1 MIKVVIAEDDFRIAQ
16 VQEQFL
22 ERISGVQLVGKA
34 LNANE
39 TMSLLDE
46 HEVDLLLLDIY
57 LPDELGTDLL
67 SKIREDYPNADII
80 MVTAAMEK
88 GMLEKA
94 MRYGVINYLL
104 KPVTMEKFVE
114 TIEAYKK
121 KKELLQDRD
130 EVNQKIIDQFF
141 GSSNPSTNNQ
151 KVLPTGVD
159 RHTLKKVRE
168 VVEELRG
175 VTIEEMG
182 ENLGVSRTTARRYLE
197 YLVSIDVCTAKHEYG
212 IVGRPQRILPRRITS
227 TIQPN
232 SVEVLH
238 DYKCGDERNDAEA

>member
-22 ERISGVQLVGKA
+22 EKIQGVQLVGKA
-34 LNANE
+34 LNAKE
-39 TMSLLDE
+39 TMNLLHE

-67 SKIREDYPNADII
+67 ARIREDYPNTDII

-88 GMLEKA
+88 VMLEKA
-94 MRYGVINYLL
+94 MRYGVSNYLL
-104 KPVTMEKFVE
+104 KPVSMEKFVE
-114 TIEAYKK
+114 TIEEYKK
-121 KKELLQDRD
+121 KKEILQDRD
-130 EVNQKIIDQFF
+130 EVNQKMIDQFF

-151 KVLPTGVD
+151 KDLPTGVD

-182 ENLGVSRTTARRYLE
+182 ESLGVSRTTARRYLE

-212 IVGRPQRILPRRITS
+212 IVGRPQRKYYLI
-227 TIQPN
+227 
-232 SVEVLH
+232 E
-238 DYKCGDERNDAEA
+238 